1 MLTPGRLFAI
11 WRSRGKGDAR
21 DMIIREIETGNIS
34 ALAELARRTFSDAFG
49 TSISASD
56 LAFHLQNNLS
66 DAYFRAAADVDVFL
80 IAEIEARLIGYVQF
94 GAVEIPAPGRSPGDQ
109 ELRRLYVQ
117 SGFQGRGIG
126 QQLLDAALHHPH
138 LKVTPNVFLDVWE
151 QNDGARRL
159 YERYGFAVVGAHAFA
174 VASGATSTRDLIMV
188 RRQRP

>member
-1 MLTPGRLFAI
+1 
-11 WRSRGKGDAR
+11 
-21 DMIIREIETGNIS
+21 MIIRAVETGEIA
-34 ALAELARRTFSDAFG
+34 ALAELARRTFSEAFG
-49 TSISASD
+49 HSFSTSD
-56 LAFHLQNNLS
+56 LALS

-138 LKVTPNVFLDVWE
+138 LKVAANVFLDVWE

>member
-1 MLTPGRLFAI
+1 
-11 WRSRGKGDAR
+11 
-21 DMIIREIETGNIS
+21 MIIRAVETGEIA
-34 ALAELARRTFSDAFG
+34 ALAELARQTFSEAFG
-49 TSISASD
+49 HSFSASD
-56 LAFHLQNNLS
+56 LAFHLQTNLS

-138 LKVTPNVFLDVWE
+138 LKVAPNVFLDVWE
-151 QNDGARRL
+151 QNDDARRL